1 MNTDD
6 IVFAVID
13 YLNDHKIPYMLVG
26 SLATNF
32 YCVPRSTEDGDV
44 VVQSD
49 LVGIASAISREHEHI
64 RFDRQ
69 FAFESVTATRKLVL
83 QTEGH
88 GFEIELFQLGD
99 DEHDQM
105 RFSRRRQV
113 ETMGRCVWVASQED
127 MIVTKLRWS
136 QHAGREKDISDAR
149 NLIGVQGDRID
160 WPYVE
165 SWCERHGTREL
176 LDKLRRESITE

>member
-6 IVFAVID
+6 IVLAVID
-13 YLNDHKIPYMLVG
+13 YLNDHEIPYMLVG
-26 SLATNF
+26 SLATNV

-49 LVGIASAISREHEHI
+49 VAKLAFEIVGAHSKFH
-64 RFDRQ
+64 FDPQ
-69 FAFESVTATRKLVL
+69 IAFESVTATRKVVL

-88 GFEIELFQLGD
+88 GFEVELFQLGD
-99 DEHDQM
+99 DEHDRA
-105 RFSRRRQV
+105 RFLRRVKV
-113 ETMGRCVWVASQED
+113 ETMERSVWVASLDD

-136 QHAGREKDISDAR
+136 QHVGREKDISDAR
-149 NLIGVQGDRID
+149 NLIGVQQASID

-165 SWCERHGTREL
+165 FWCNRHGTREL
-176 LDKLRRESITE
+176 LDRLRTEV